1 MFNVAIIGA
10 ESFDNYDFCKEK
22 CIKCLKKKA
31 DSGESITI
39 HTTGDSFVDQFSKR
53 YHINVK
59 TFYANWQIYGKMAL
73 KQRNSEL
80 INGCNAMI
88 IFDNQTKDID
98 ILKKLAI
105 DNEIPIRVF
114 QKPI

>member
-10 ESFDNYDFCKEK
+10 ESFDDYNFCKEK

-39 HTTGDSFVDQFSKR
+39 YSTGDLFVDQFSKR

-59 TFYANWQIYGKMAL
+59 NFYTNWKYYGKMAL
-73 KQRNSEL
+73 KQRNYEL
-80 INGCNAMI
+80 IKDCHGMI
-88 IFDNQTKDID
+88 LFDNNTKDID
-98 ILKKLAI
+98 ILKNLAI
-105 DNEIPIRVF
+105 DNSIPIRIF
-114 QKPI
+114 KKTI

>member
-10 ESFDNYDFCKEK
+10 ESFNDFNFCKEK
-22 CIKCLKKKA
+22 CIKCLKRKA

-39 HTTGDSFVDQFSKR
+39 HSTGDSFVDQFSKR
-53 YHINVK
+53 YHINVRN
-59 TFYANWQIYGKMAL
+59 FYTNWQNYGKMAL
-73 KQRNSEL
+73 KQRNYEL
-80 INGCNAMI
+80 INDCHAMI
-88 IFDNQTKDID
+88 VFDNNTKDIN

-105 DNEIPIRVF
+105 DNNIPIRVF